1 MPETGI
7 LPAQNSVQLRP
18 QGTHQM
24 LINADFSRRATVSG
38 DEYQWIASPQAGVE
52 RVMLDRI
59 GEEKARATSI
69 VRYAPN
75 SHFPQHQHPGGEE
88 ILVLSGTFSDEMG
101 DYPAGWYLRNPPGSK
116 HQPFSDPGATI
127 FVKLRQM
134 PAEENRTVRVN
145 TNDTNCWQ
153 QLTDREVCPLFSGG
167 YEQVSLQRL
176 QAGIPLFPA
185 SIQSAELLILSGTLR
200 VREQRFSKGSWIR
213 LPAGEYPEF
222 LAGSDGITYFEK
234 KNHLGGAMD
243 QSP

>member
-1 MPETGI
+1 
-7 LPAQNSVQLRP
+7 
-18 QGTHQM
+18 M

-38 DEYQWIASPQAGVE
+38 DEYQWIASPQKGVE

-101 DYPAGWYLRNPPGSK
+101 DYPAGWYLRNPPGSA
-116 HQPFSDPGATI
+116 HQPFSDPGAII

-134 PAEENRTVRVN
+134 PEEENRTVRAD
-145 TNDTNCWQ
+145 TNDPNCWQ
-153 QLTDREVCPLFSGG
+153 QLTDREICPLFTGG
-167 YEQVSLQRL
+167 YEQVSLQRVN
-176 QAGIPLFPA
+176 AGVTLFPEP
-185 SIQSAELLILSGTLR
+185 IQSAELLILSGTLCTG
-200 VREQRFSKGSWIR
+200 EKRFAKGSWIR

-222 LAGSDGITYFEK
+222 LAGSDGVTYFEK
-234 KNHLGGAMD
+234 QNHLGDVMNRSA
-243 QSP
+243 